1 MEDGQQVR
9 VLCRVVDRTKLEL
22 FEVDTETWGSSVPL
36 SDAIEARNSSFL
48 LLPSQ
53 GLLCIGGYD
62 SKYHTFLRDAF
73 LISYQGAVRLLP
85 ALAIAR
91 SGLGLIEHEGVVWGF
106 GGRDVRVSVAVER
119 LRLEGGEWE
128 LGREMSTAR
137 AYFNPVEYQKEAYLC
152 GGLTSTCEAY
162 SFPSDIYRTL
172 PYQLPE
178 CSESL
183 TTLLPTGLL
192 VLTGRQM
199 THIDFTVG
207 EVSRSE
213 ARVDCVKASCG
224 PVVVSGKL
232 YVVCEGEVW
241 RVDLGTREVAVIR

>member
-1 MEDGQQVR
+1 MEVQ
-9 VLCRVVDRTKLEL
+9 VLCRVVDRTKLEV
-22 FEVDTETWGSSVPL
+22 FEVDTETWSSSVPL

-48 LLPSQ
+48 LLQ
-53 GLLCIGGYD
+53 RLGLLCIGGYD
-62 SKYHTFLRDAF
+62 SKYHTFLRDTF

-91 SGLGLIEHEGVVWGF
+91 CGLGLIEHEGVVWGF
-106 GGRDVRVSVAVER
+106 GGRDVRVGAGVEK

-128 LGREMSTAR
+128 LARDMGTAR
-137 AYFNPVEYQKEAYLC
+137 AYFNPVEFQGEAYLC
-152 GGLTSTCEAY
+152 GGLTSLCEAY
-162 SFPSDIYRTL
+162 SFPSDTYRAL

-178 CSESL
+178 SSESL
-183 TTLLPTGLL
+183 TTLLPTGLI
-192 VLTGRQM
+192 VLTGRQI
-199 THIDFTVG
+199 THIDFAQG

-224 PVVVSGKL
+224 PVVVGAKL

-241 RVDLGTREVAVIR
+241 RVDLGTREVALIR